1 MRVSNIKLVFLGKLL
16 LAVAAIVALV
26 ALPLRAL
33 MPGISLGH
41 LVGYG
46 VAGSVGVLVLLVVG
60 AACSLQFSQ
69 LILRMGGTDTQW
81 FWFCG
86 EPPGLVAL
94 RAGRGVGRNM
104 S

>member
-16 LAVAAIVALV
+16 LAVVAIVALV
-26 ALPLRAL
+26 AFPLKAL
-33 MPGISLGH
+33 VPGISLGH
-41 LVGYG
+41 LVVYG
-46 VAGSVGVLVLLVVG
+46 VAALAGVLMLLVVG

-81 FWFCG
+81 FWFSV

-94 RAGRGVGRNM
+94 RAGEGVGKDV